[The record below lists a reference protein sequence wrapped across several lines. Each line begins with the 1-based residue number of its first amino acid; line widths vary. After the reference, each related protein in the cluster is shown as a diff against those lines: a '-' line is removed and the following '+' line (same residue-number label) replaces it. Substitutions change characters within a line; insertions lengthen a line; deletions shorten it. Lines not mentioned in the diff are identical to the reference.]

1 MLSTTLCPLTAI
13 LAQKKNENEERN
25 ALRTFGTCPVVE
37 ETLTMNTVCCH
48 PSTEGQGKCWL
59 QLI

>member
-1 MLSTTLCPLTAI
+1 MLNTTLCPLTAI

-48 PSTEGQGKCWL
+48 PSTEG
-59 QLI
+59 